1 MIQRGYIKF
10 TMGERNNRE
19 RKNNTVKNEH
29 HLNDSAECL
38 DFEDRQKQKRMKFR
52 GT

>member
-10 TMGERNNRE
+10 TMGERNNKE
-19 RKNNTVKNEH
+19 RKNNTVKND

-38 DFEDRQKQKRMKFR
+38 DFEDREKQKRMKFR